1 MLRQPVLVFE
11 ASAEELRTA
20 HKRALA
26 RGLRAAIYTKE
37 LFATG
42 RDDDNRA
49 AVRVVPTAEL
59 DLVGL
64 GMLAPHRDAD
74 AVLRGLRRHP

>member
-1 MLRQPVLVFE
+1 MLVFE

-20 HKRALA
+20 QKRALA
-26 RGLRAAIYTKE
+26 RGLRVAIYTKE

-42 RDDDNRA
+42 PDDENRA
-49 AVRVVPTAEL
+49 AVRVVATGQL

-64 GMLAPHRDAD
+64 GMPAPHRDAD
-74 AVLRGLRRHP
+74 AVLRR